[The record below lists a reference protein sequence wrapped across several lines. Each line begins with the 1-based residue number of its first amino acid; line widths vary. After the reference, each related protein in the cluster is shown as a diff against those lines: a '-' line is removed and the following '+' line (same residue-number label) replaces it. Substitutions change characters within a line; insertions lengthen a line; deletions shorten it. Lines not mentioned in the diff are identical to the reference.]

1 MEFFVITLII
11 GFIFLVIS
19 RHYKKRIEQM
29 DAESTGNIIPD
40 QEAEA
45 WYRYGRRINYR
56 IMKATKYMGFLFI
69 FFVAVVLLMFLFEF
83 ILDQFAPS

>member
-1 MEFFVITLII
+1 MEFFVIILII
-11 GFIFLVIS
+11 GFICLAIS

-29 DAESTGNIIPD
+29 DAEFTGNIIPD

-45 WYRYGRRINYR
+45 WYWYGRKINYR

-69 FFVAVVLLMFLFEF
+69 FFVAAVLLMFLFEF